1 MAVEKSDRI
10 LIVGAGCFG
19 ISTAYHLLQRGYTSI
34 TVVDRSDVL
43 PAPDAAST
51 DLNKIVRSS
60 YNDIFYAKLAQDAIK
75 AFKAEKDVWGE
86 DTYHETGVLVF
97 GLGTPY
103 ADAALASDTALGARL
118 EPLIAD
124 RYANTPLN
132 GRAVA
137 AGAKG
142 YLNLDGGWA
151 AAAHGVSSAIR
162 KVIAMGGTVVPGKVV
177 RQLIRTP
184 EGRTAGVECADG
196 TRFDAD
202 LVILASGAW
211 TASAFPELRLGDM
224 LVATGQSIATIQLSA
239 AEAARYRESP
249 VLLDFATGFYMFP
262 PNEDNIIKIA
272 IHSFGYTNTA
282 SEQAVSTPRTL
293 LSHAQDGLRIPLE
306 MLKTLR
312 AALREVYPE
321 LADRA
326 MGTRLCWYTDTPNG
340 NWVIGPVSAA
350 DPGLILATG
359 GSGHAFKFL
368 PVIGSLVA
376 DAVEGNVN
384 ERFSIGER
392 ERIPEG
398 SRYGDGTPK
407 ELQADALCSDED
419 LKGA

>member
-1 MAVEKSDRI
+1 M
-10 LIVGAGCFG
+10 
-19 ISTAYHLLQRGYTSI
+19 
-34 TVVDRSDVL
+34 
-43 PAPDAAST
+43 
-51 DLNKIVRSS
+51 
-60 YNDIFYAKLAQDAIK
+60 
-75 AFKAEKDVWGE
+75 
-86 DTYHETGVLVF
+86 F

-224 LVATGQSIATIQLSA
+224 LVATGCVYAYLPRLFIVSI
-239 AEAARYRESP
+239 
-249 VLLDFATGFYMFP
+249 
-262 PNEDNIIKIA
+262 
-272 IHSFGYTNTA
+272 
-282 SEQAVSTPRTL
+282 
-293 LSHAQDGLRIPLE
+293 
-306 MLKTLR
+306 
-312 AALREVYPE
+312 
-321 LADRA
+321 
-326 MGTRLCWYTDTPNG
+326 C
-340 NWVIGPVSAA
+340 
-350 DPGLILATG
+350 
-359 GSGHAFKFL
+359 
-368 PVIGSLVA
+368 
-376 DAVEGNVN
+376 
-384 ERFSIGER
+384 
-392 ERIPEG
+392 
-398 SRYGDGTPK
+398 
-407 ELQADALCSDED
+407 
-419 LKGA
+419 